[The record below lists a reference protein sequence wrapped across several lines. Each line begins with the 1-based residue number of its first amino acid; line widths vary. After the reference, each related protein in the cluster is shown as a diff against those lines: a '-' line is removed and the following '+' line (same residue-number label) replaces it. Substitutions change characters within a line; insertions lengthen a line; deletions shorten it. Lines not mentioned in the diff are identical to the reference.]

1 MGVGFGGDILA
12 NLAEGKPKIP
22 KLKPIDAQTEQT
34 KAIAGNA
41 ASLPALMEQGG
52 RINEFTANEINRM
65 AELLSPGYGALRDRV
80 MANFNDQISGNIP
93 RDVSLQVQRNSAVR
107 SLYGGF
113 SGSGMAKNLTSRDL
127 GLTSMDITQK
137 GLDSAQRWMMA
148 VRSGTPQF
156 DVTSMFVS
164 PGLQIQTS
172 FAEREAQFQ
181 RQYIA
186 NLSDWEHSMGHAIG
200 EDIRATVQFFTGIL
214 SSYMG
219 GGMGGG
225 NQAPNGGSGGG
236 STYSMMGN
244 SGGMSQQQTSNFWS
258 EFNGTAGN

>member
-1 MGVGFGGDILA
+1 MGTGFGADIFA
-12 NLAEGKPKIP
+12 QMVSGKPKIP

-52 RINEFTANEINRM
+52 RINEFTAGEINRM

-80 MANFNDQISGNIP
+80 VANFNDQISGNIP
-93 RDVSLQVQRNSAVR
+93 RDVSMQVQRNSAVK

-148 VRSGTPQF
+148 VRSGTPMF
-156 DVTSMFVS
+156 DVTSAFVS

-181 RQYIA
+181 RQYIS
-186 NLSDWEHSMGHAIG
+186 NLNDWEHSFGKAVG
-200 EDIRATVQFFTGIL
+200 DDIKATAQFFIGVL

-225 NQAPNGGSGGG
+225 GAPSGGG
-236 STYSMMGN
+236 GGGSS
-244 SGGMSQQQTSNFWS
+244 GMSSQQTANFWS
-258 EFNGTAGN
+258 EFNGTSGN

>member
-1 MGVGFGGDILA
+1 VGVGFGIDILA
-12 NLAEGKPKIP
+12 NIAEGKPKIP
-22 KLKPIDAQTEQT
+22 KLAPIDAQTEQT

-52 RINEFTANEINRM
+52 KINEFTANEINRM
-65 AELLSPGYGALRDRV
+65 AEILSPGYGALRDRV
-80 MANFNDQISGNIP
+80 MGAFNDQISGNIP
-93 RDVSLQVQRNSAVR
+93 RDVSLQVQRNSAVK

-113 SGSGMAKNLTSRDL
+113 SGTGMAKNLTARDL

-137 GLDSAQRWMMA
+137 GLDSAQRWMLA

-164 PGLQIQTS
+164 PALQIQTS

-181 RQYIA
+181 RNYIS
-186 NLSDWEHSMGHAIG
+186 NLNDWEHSIGHAIG
-200 EDIRATVQFFTGIL
+200 EDIRATGQFFTSIL

-219 GGMGGG
+219 GGMTGGG
-225 NQAPNGGSGGG
+225 APSGGG
-236 STYSMMGN
+236 SS
-244 SGGMSQQQTSNFWS
+244 SGMSQQQASNFWS
-258 EFNGTAGN
+258 EFNGTGN